1 MNQKLRKIWRK
12 KNSNSLKPH
21 SQHSKQDQS
30 KGINYMS
37 THNLNCKY
45 RLRFRIVSEEN
56 EQSKVTAKGNINP
69 DYVTIILK
77 K

>member
-1 MNQKLRKIWRK
+1 
-12 KNSNSLKPH
+12 
-21 SQHSKQDQS
+21 
-30 KGINYMS
+30 MS